1 MTLDR
6 LEKRIWLAVYGAAS
20 LILADIAYGL
30 LSIDCFLR
38 EGVMIQRIGGFGSLE
53 TKFRSFDGELALKE
67 GAEIAGYAS
76 LFGAADQGGD
86 VVQKGAYGGVAR
98 AAREGAARA

>member
-1 MTLDR
+1 MALDR

-30 LSIDCFLR
+30 AVDHCVLR
-38 EGVMIQRIGGFGSLE
+38 EGEMMHGNGGVGSLE
-53 TKFRSFDGELALKE
+53 TKFCSFDGALALTE

-86 VVQKGAYGGVAR
+86 VVQEGAYGASLAR
-98 AAREGAARA
+98 LARRRGRA